1 MPDFDAILNLPGITV
16 ERVESGNPLIVHAVY
31 TGAAVCPRCGCHD
44 LRKKAK
50 LVRKVKHQPIG
61 LGSTL
66 LHVKCYKYQCLGCSR
81 YFNTRLP
88 GILPRFRGSQKFKE
102 QVYKMH
108 LGGMAHKHIRDQ
120 FQLGHSTLE
129 RWFHE
134 CYDLESRKVSDR
146 LCPTV
151 LGIDE
156 HTFNKQSGYATTL
169 CDLRKHRV
177 FDVVKGKSQH
187 KLKDYLKSLPGRERV
202 QVVCI
207 DLSSSYRRIVKQYFP
222 NAKIVSDR
230 FHVIRLVG
238 HHFLKTCHSIDPEV
252 KHKRSMLKILRMRED
267 KLSSKQIRQRDQ
279 YFKQQPAIE
288 VIYQFKQRL
297 HKLLLYKARTKQQC
311 KGLIKQLLNRIKQ
324 LKQSGLEQLIT
335 LANSLYNWQE
345 EIARMW
351 RFTKSNGITEGFHRK
366 MKLIQR
372 RAYGFRNFENY
383 RMRVRVLC
391 G

>member
-1 MPDFDAILNLPGITV
+1 
-16 ERVESGNPLIVHAVY
+16 
-31 TGAAVCPRCGCHD
+31 
-44 LRKKAK
+44 
-50 LVRKVKHQPIG
+50 
-61 LGSTL
+61 
-66 LHVKCYKYQCLGCSR
+66 
-81 YFNTRLP
+81 
-88 GILPRFRGSQKFKE
+88 
-102 QVYKMH
+102 MH
-108 LGGMAHKHIRDQ
+108 LGGMAHKHIQRQ

-134 CYDLESRKVSDR
+134 CYELENRKVSDR

-187 KLKDYLKSLPGRERV
+187 DLKDYLKSLPGKERV
-202 QVVCI
+202 QVICI
-207 DLSSSYRRIVKQYFP
+207 DLSSSYRRIIKQYFP

-238 HHFLKTCHSIDPEV
+238 YHFLKTCHSIDPDV
-252 KHKRSMLKILRMRED
+252 KHRRSMLRILRMRED
-267 KLSSKQIRQRDQ
+267 KLSNKQIRQRDQ
-279 YFKQQPAIE
+279 YFKDQPAIE

-311 KGLIKQLLNRIKQ
+311 KGLIKQLLAKIKQ
-324 LKQSGLEQLIT
+324 LKQSGLEHLIT
-335 LANSLYNWQE
+335 LAKTLYNWRE
-345 EIARMW
+345 EIVRMW